1 MQKHRREDAPDF
13 SLRNE
18 CVILCA
24 SKDEDFWINCA
35 QWTQARAYRHAQY
48 KQNDIYRYVD
58 TNQNVGYEARIL
70 AQPEACTDHLP
81 LSIIWA
87 RPRRYWLSFNSS
99 NSRCT
104 CSIHDLSIRP
114 ICNIR
119 LCRRYSAIAGCI
131 RRFNRREGVI
141 KVASIREPSCAGPF
155 QPCVIALSAQT
166 QQVRAQCMRISIA
179 RILADNSLNV
189 LHGPIIAPIKQVEQR
204 LCHVAFNS
212 ALRLQLLY
220 FPASHI
226 HNTIGTKGEIRLCQS
241 KMYYRVIWF
250 DLCSMRIRDSRI
262 ASLTLCKCLFPTF
275 QVGLY
280 VRLCFQSII
289 LQ

>member
-48 KQNDIYRYVD
+48 KLNDIYRYVD

-131 RRFNRREGVI
+131 RRFNRPGGRI
-141 KVASIREPSCAGPF
+141 KVASIREPSCALPF
-155 QPCVIALSAQT
+155 QPCPLALAAQT
-166 QQVRAQCMRISIA
+166 QPIRAPLLSTRISP
-179 RILADNSLNV
+179 ILPCYSLN
-189 LHGPIIAPIKQVEQR
+189 
-204 LCHVAFNS
+204 
-212 ALRLQLLY
+212 
-220 FPASHI
+220 
-226 HNTIGTKGEIRLCQS
+226 
-241 KMYYRVIWF
+241 
-250 DLCSMRIRDSRI
+250 
-262 ASLTLCKCLFPTF
+262 
-275 QVGLY
+275 
-280 VRLCFQSII
+280 
-289 LQ
+289 